1 MSCKALA
8 MYSGAE
14 LCYKNIGGE
23 TVQDDKLTVRE
34 KIAAVM
40 LLIGFL
46 IALGAAG
53 EIECAVV
60 ITRFTYVKAI
70 IGLIIMWAAFPVSG
84 E

>member
-1 MSCKALA
+1 MIGKAKQH
-8 MYSGAE
+8 
-14 LCYKNIGGE
+14 YKKYGGE
-23 TVQDDKLTVRE
+23 TVQDDKLTIRE
-34 KIAAVM
+34 KIAGIM

-70 IGLIIMWAAFPVSG
+70 IGLIIMWAAFPMSG